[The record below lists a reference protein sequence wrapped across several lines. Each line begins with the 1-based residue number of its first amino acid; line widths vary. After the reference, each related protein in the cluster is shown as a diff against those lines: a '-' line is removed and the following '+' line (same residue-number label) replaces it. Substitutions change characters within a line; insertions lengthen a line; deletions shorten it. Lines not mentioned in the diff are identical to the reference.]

1 MHGSISYLHWDA
13 VFIPFL
19 IILAFL
25 GDRDDDTSHTP
36 LKQEVFTDQTLM
48 LPKPFRRDKADIC
61 VHEVYNCSSDC
72 RATRVRHWE
81 RFRSWAEIFDFIA
94 AAYCVTLISRVA
106 DVGTTMVEIPA
117 RC

>member
-36 LKQEVFTDQTLM
+36 LKQEVFTDQTLI
-48 LPKPFRRDKADIC
+48 LTQPFRRVEGIWKQISKMYACRKCIIAG
-61 VHEVYNCSSDC
+61 VIVGPLE
-72 RATRVRHWE
+72 RATGSDSVAGLRIW
-81 RFRSWAEIFDFIA
+81 
-94 AAYCVTLISRVA
+94 TLLLQPTA
-106 DVGTTMVEIPA
+106 
-117 RC
+117 